1 MLKERTIHYVPAGL
15 GPCIRYGGQEMNVK
29 VGAAQSNGELTIIED
44 VIPPDSGPPLHVHEK
59 EDESYY
65 VLEGEFEFVCGGE
78 RVSGGSGTFVF
89 APRGLP
95 HRYKNIG
102 TTPGRMLFSFTPG
115 GIEAFFTELGAQTQL
130 NPAIMTAIAAR
141 HRITILPPSP

>member
-1 MLKERTIHYVPAGL
+1 MLKKRSIHYVSAGQ

-29 VGAAQSNGELTIIED
+29 LGAAQSNGDLTIIED
-44 VIPPDSGPPLHVHEK
+44 VIPPDSGPPLHIHQK

-65 VLEGEFEFVCGGE
+65 VLEGTFEFVCGQDH
-78 RVSGGSGTFVF
+78 VNGGVGTFVF

-102 TTPGRMLFSFTPG
+102 KSIGRMLFSFTPG
-115 GIEAFFTELGAQTQL
+115 GIEDFFTELGAQPEL
-130 NPAIMTAIAAR
+130 NPAIMTEIARR
-141 HRITILPPSP
+141 HKITILPPAP